1 MVSGKKLRHLYN
13 SAHEGARASK
23 LLSTAVGAAVDVA
36 AVVVIVEPKRLTI
49 KEKPREVIVL
59 SDRQLLGFL
68 QRRKAVL
75 DAEQVQRVVAAAVNA
90 RTWHTKPAFPG
101 RPDELKANF
110 ADLRRLVDQARRR
123 RVAWVLGV
131 PAAAFLM
138 LFATAGQLGASI
150 LHALLNR

>member
-1 MVSGKKLRHLYN
+1 
-13 SAHEGARASK
+13 
-23 LLSTAVGAAVDVA
+23 VGAAVDVK

-49 KEKPREVIVL
+49 REKPPQVIVL

-75 DAEQVQRVVAAAVNA
+75 DAEQVQRVAAAAVNA

-101 RPDELKANF
+101 KPDELKTNF
-110 ADLRRLVDQARRR
+110 AALRRLVDQARRR

-131 PAAAFLM
+131 PAAGFLVV
-138 LFATAGQLGASI
+138 AAASPLGAAI
-150 LHALLNR
+150 LHAVMNR